1 MPRFLHLMRCIGK
14 AVVKHGLRGLAG
26 LVPMGG
32 ELYDIACDAWTD
44 YRAEGKEQ
52 ELRAEIEEAARS

>member
-1 MPRFLHLMRCIGK
+1 MRCIGK

-32 ELYDIACDAWTD
+32 ELYDIACDA
-44 YRAEGKEQ
+44 
-52 ELRAEIEEAARS
+52 